1 MGKRYVLTTCV
12 CLNIDLKYVYKSIYL
27 GPELPDPCGYPSM
40 VTSPDGQGVIL
51 LGCAQSRETL
61 FELTRKKNGQFS
73 WNILPQKI
81 QNPRYGSIAMLVP
94 DELTNCN

>member
-1 MGKRYVLTTCV
+1 MSL
-12 CLNIDLKYVYKSIYL
+12 YKIIYL

-61 FELTRKKNGQFS
+61 FQLTKKKNGQFS

-81 QNPRYGSIAMLVP
+81 QNPRYGSIAMLIP
-94 DELTNCN
+94 DEFTNCK